1 MRARPPEPS
10 TEARNGGPILVV
22 EEIEKW
28 FTVGRSLVD
37 IIRRKPAG
45 RIHAVDG
52 VSLHLLPNEVLG
64 IVGESGSGK
73 STLARCL
80 VALYRPD
87 RGRIIFDGIDV
98 AEAGGQ
104 SQRDLHGRMQ
114 MIYQDPFTS
123 LNPQMSIG
131 AAIGE
136 AGKVHG
142 RSGEGFVHELLD
154 VVGLPRSMEGRRP
167 RALSGGQRQR
177 AAIARALAVQPEVL
191 IADEVV
197 SALDVSIQAQILNL
211 FSRLSD
217 DLGSGHDLH
226 RPRSR
231 RGVPCGGSGG
241 HHVPGTDRRGGP
253 GRSRIPIAPA
263 PVHEGA
269 ARRPPRSLRAPRC
282 RRVHPHLGRHPFTS
296 RHPVGMPVQDPL
308 PLRDGCVRGGRSS
321 APAGWRAASS
331 RMSRAAVRASRLGL
345 TEAGALPRKAF
356 GRVRQRDSSTGSRL
370 ALCGRKA
377 AARQRRELGSR

>member
-1 MRARPPEPS
+1 MTHSAALPADAPDPDP
-10 TEARNGGPILVV
+10 GPILVV

-28 FTVGRSLVD
+28 FTVARSLRS
-37 IIRRKPAG
+37 IIGRKPAE

-87 RGRIIFDGIDV
+87 RGRIAFDGVDV
-98 AEAGGQ
+98 AEAKGQ
-104 SQRDLHGRMQ
+104 SRRDLHGRMQ
-114 MIYQDPFTS
+114 MIFQDPFTS

-142 RSGEGFVHELLD
+142 RTGDEFVGDILD
-154 VVGLPRSMEGRRP
+154 IVGLSRSMAVRRP

-191 IADEVV
+191 IADEAV

-211 FSRLSD
+211 FAQLSD
-217 DLGSGHDLH
+217 DLGLAMIFIAHDLAVVSH
-226 RPRSR
+226 VADRVAIMYLGRIVEEGPVEAVFRSPRHPYTR
-231 RGVPCGGSGG
+231 ALLDAHPD
-241 HHVPGTDRRGGP
+241 PY
-253 GRSRIPIAPA
+253 AL
-263 PVHEGA
+263 GA
-269 ARRPPRSLRAPRC
+269 AAETAPISGDIPSPLDIPSGCRFRTRCPFATNVCEVDDPALAPDDEPHRVACHVLPFGPP
-282 RRVHPHLGRHPFTS
+282 T
-296 RHPVGMPVQDPL
+296 
-308 PLRDGCVRGGRSS
+308 
-321 APAGWRAASS
+321 
-331 RMSRAAVRASRLGL
+331 
-345 TEAGALPRKAF
+345 
-356 GRVRQRDSSTGSRL
+356 TG
-370 ALCGRKA
+370 
-377 AARQRRELGSR
+377 